1 MRPFIQ
7 LTVRETKENVSSG
20 TWIMEN
26 LHYKPAV
33 VLSVQKGAAN
43 ARESL
48 TLMSLR
54 HMDVNLKCFG
64 AADIKVYFKCAQ
76 E

>member
-7 LTVRETKENVSSG
+7 LTVRETKENVSGG

-33 VLSVQKGAAN
+33 VPSVQIGDSN
-43 ARESL
+43 VRESL

-54 HMDVNLKCFG
+54 HMHVDLKCFG
-64 AADIKVYFKCAQ
+64 VVYIKVYFKCAQ